1 MTNNP
6 QARGHK
12 LFAVH
17 YSLVEE
23 LIRFLSRRHRL
34 CTDEREDFTSYAML
48 KLIENNYARLR
59 KYRGDSTFRTYLTV
73 VMQRLFLD
81 YRTQK
86 WGKWRPSTAAKRLGT
101 TAVQLETL
109 LYRDGIEFHEARE
122 VLLTR
127 TDTALSGEAIWDLA
141 TKLPRRER
149 AKRVEEDALENVG
162 VPGRQD
168 DVLSG
173 EHETLIRDL
182 ESRLIEESGRLT
194 AEERAI
200 LKMRFDQGKSVP
212 EIAAAL
218 NLKPKALYAKIG
230 RLLKRLKDAIEA
242 SGVSWDELEEI
253 VELNDMNLDLERV
266 FASPSNPP
274 AVSV

>member
-1 MTNNP
+1 MTNNT
-6 QARGHK
+6 QAQGHK

-23 LIRFLSRRHRL
+23 LIRFLSRRNRL

-48 KLIENNYARLR
+48 KLIENDYARLR
-59 KYRGDSTFRTYLTV
+59 KYRGDSSFRTYLTV

-81 YRTQK
+81 YRTHK
-86 WGKWRPSTAAKRLGT
+86 WGKWRPSTMAKRLGT

-109 LYRDGIEFHEARE
+109 LYRDGIEFREARE
-122 VLLTR
+122 VLLSR
-127 TDTALSGEAIWDLA
+127 TDTALCGDALWDLA

-162 VPGRQD
+162 DPGRQD
-168 DVLSG
+168 YVASG
-173 EHETLIRDL
+173 ENETLIRDV
-182 ESRLIEESGRLT
+182 ESRLAEESARLT

-200 LKMRFDQGKSVP
+200 LKMRFDEGKSVP
-212 EIAAAL
+212 EIALAL
-218 NLKPKALYAKIG
+218 NLNPKALYATIG

-253 VELNDMNLDLERV
+253 VGLNDMNLDLERV
-266 FASPSNPP
+266 FGSPSNPP